1 MEDDNL
7 LDEEILV
14 QETQDVSPTEF
25 SRNLINRLDFSSQ
38 QHGTE
43 TVSLDNGNNGFRGAR
58 GATAPLAP
66 PKSATEYLTHQ
77 YFSVK
82 NIEQSNKPFNFIL
95 ETT

>member
-25 SRNLINRLDFSSQ
+25 SRNLINRLGFSSQ

-43 TVSLDNGNNGFRGAR
+43 TVSLDNGNIRWPSDKANHSCE
-58 GATAPLAP
+58 
-66 PKSATEYLTHQ
+66 SAL
-77 YFSVK
+77 
-82 NIEQSNKPFNFIL
+82 
-95 ETT
+95 

>member
-25 SRNLINRLDFSSQ
+25 SRNLINRLGFSSQ

-43 TVSLDNGNNGFRGAR
+43 TVSLDNGNNAR
-58 GATAPLAP
+58 LFPLKVNPLQHLAC
-66 PKSATEYLTHQ
+66 
-77 YFSVK
+77 
-82 NIEQSNKPFNFIL
+82 
-95 ETT
+95 